1 MQSIMGMGRYIWL
14 LLPRQVR
21 ALPADLA
28 AMAGVVLAVN
38 IVVFVPFIRDTPLR
52 VPFGLAFVLFVPGY
66 ALIAA
71 LFPEAGEPPT
81 PQEDEEDE
89 GWMMNRDRGI
99 DGIERVALSFGL
111 SIAVVPLIG
120 LALNFTPW
128 GIRLI
133 PIMIATSGFTLV
145 MIAIAAVRRW
155 ELPPEERFAVPYHD
169 WLERARSEI
178 FEPDDR
184 VDAALN
190 VALALSIILAVGV
203 LSYAIMF
210 PPEGERFSEFYVLTE
225 DDEGELVAANYP
237 TELIVGNSEEL
248 VVGVGNQE
256 HETVEY
262 TVIVQL
268 EEVEFDRDTEGNI
281 TNVSVID
288 TEELERFELTLT
300 HNETRHE
307 YLAVGTD
314 NTDMIGE
321 NRRLQFLLYT
331 DHDTPV
337 PENPTRENA
346 YRDLHLWVDVEES

>member
-1 MQSIMGMGRYIWL
+1 MGRHLWL
-14 LLPRQVR
+14 LLPQQVR
-21 ALPADLA
+21 ELPADLA
-28 AMAGVVLAVN
+28 AMLGLVFAVN
-38 IVVFVPFIRDTPLR
+38 FVVFVPIIQDTPLR

-81 PQEDEEDE
+81 PEADEDEE
-89 GWMMNRDRGI
+89 GWLINRDRGI

-145 MIAIAAVRRW
+145 MIAIAAIRRW
-155 ELPPEERFAVPYHD
+155 EIPPEERFVVPYRD
-169 WLERARSEI
+169 WLERARAEV

-190 VALALSIILAVGV
+190 IALAFSIILAVSV
-203 LSYAIMF
+203 LGYAIMF
-210 PPEGERFSEFYVLTE
+210 PPDGERFSEFYVLTE
-225 DDEGELVAANYP
+225 DEDGELVAANYP

-262 TVIVQL
+262 TLIVQL
-268 EEVEFDRDTEGNI
+268 QEVEFDRDSEGNI

-288 TEELERFELTLT
+288 TEEIERLELTLS

-307 YLAVGTD
+307 YIDIGTD

-321 NRRLQFLLYT
+321 NRRLQFLLYAG
-331 DHDTPV
+331 HDAPV

-346 YRDLHLWVDVEES
+346 YRDLHLWVDVHDA